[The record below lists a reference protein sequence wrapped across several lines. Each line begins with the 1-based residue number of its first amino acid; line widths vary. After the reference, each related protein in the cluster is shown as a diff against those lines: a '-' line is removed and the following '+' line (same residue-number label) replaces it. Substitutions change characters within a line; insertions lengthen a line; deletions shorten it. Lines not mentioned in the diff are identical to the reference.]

1 MKQSDGKSD
10 SKKVDTEK
18 LQGGV
23 DEILP
28 GEQVVSIPLHKIRPN
43 PFQPRKVF
51 DDIDE
56 IAESIKEEGVLQPI
70 IVRKVADP
78 TSEFLF
84 EILSGERRWRGS
96 KKAGKSHIPAIVR
109 EATEEDMKTK
119 AALENTARKD
129 LNFIETMNCY
139 HILVEHYR
147 DTGLVASKVGK
158 SRKHVN
164 EYLKIRE
171 EIYKYPKVAEIF
183 EAQARSIT
191 YSAAK
196 AFAEV
201 AGKVYRLEKSNNREF
216 QRVLKKHGGR
226 GNPLYRLGG
235 EKGRQVRQGRG
246 STGGCAVCSPVSEGN
261 RKRTCPVDKA
271 EKNCSPPNGDEGG
284 YLQEHRGV
292 QGKGLLS
299 CHFGPCGWRLLKG
312 VVEWEM
318 QM

>member
-1 MKQSDGKSD
+1 MTQSEEKCEAKKFD
-10 SKKVDTEK
+10 SERRH
-18 LQGGV
+18 GS

-56 IAESIKEEGVLQPI
+56 LAESIKEEGVLQPI
-70 IVRKVADP
+70 IVRRVTDP

-109 EATEEDMKTK
+109 EASEEDMKTK

-129 LNFIETMNCY
+129 LNFVETMNCY

-147 DTGLVASKVGK
+147 DTVMVANKVGK

-171 EIYKYPKVAEIF
+171 EIYRHPKMAEIF

-216 QRVLKKHGGR
+216 LRV
-226 GNPLYRLGG
+226 
-235 EKGRQVRQGRG
+235 VR
-246 STGGCAVCSPVSEGN
+246 N
-261 RKRTCPVDKA
+261 M
-271 EKNCSPPNGDEGG
+271 EGG
-284 YLQEHRGV
+284 VVRSMDWVVKKMIKSDKKEGQREMAVVPATEYMKETESELIFSVRLRKIPGPSGEMKKEIIRSIDQFREKVSALTLSGINNESVSPRG
-292 QGKGLLS
+292 
-299 CHFGPCGWRLLKG
+299 
-312 VVEWEM
+312 
-318 QM
+318 

>member
-1 MKQSDGKSD
+1 MKQPDGKSD
-10 SKKVDTEK
+10 GKKVDTEK
-18 LQGGV
+18 LQCGV

-147 DTGLVASKVGK
+147 DTGLVAGKVGK

-171 EIYKYPKVAEIF
+171 EIYKHPKVAEIF

-196 AFAEV
+196 TFAEV
-201 AGKVYRLEKSNNREF
+201 ASKVYRLEKSNNREF
-216 QRVLKKHGGR
+216 LRVLKNMESGVIRCIDWVVK
-226 GNPLYRLGG
+226 
-235 EKGRQVRQGRG
+235 KVVRSDREESQ
-246 STGGCAVCSPVSEGN
+246 PVAAPSA
-261 RKRTCPVDKA
+261 P
-271 EKNCSPPNGDEGG
+271 G
-284 YLQEHRGV
+284 YLRETESELVLSIRLRKTVRLPMETKEDIFKSIEAFREKVSSLATLGPADGV
-292 QGKGLLS
+292 SSK
-299 CHFGPCGWRLLKG
+299 
-312 VVEWEM
+312 E
-318 QM
+318 

>member
-1 MKQSDGKSD
+1 M
-10 SKKVDTEK
+10 
-18 LQGGV
+18 
-23 DEILP
+23 
-28 GEQVVSIPLHKIRPN
+28 SIPLHKIRPN

-56 IAESIKEEGVLQPI
+56 LAESIKEEGVLQPI
-70 IVRKVADP
+70 IVRKVTDP

-96 KKAGKSHIPAIVR
+96 KKAGKSHIPAIIR
-109 EATEEDMKTK
+109 EASEEDMKTK

-129 LNFIETMNCY
+129 LNFMETMNCY

-147 DTGLVASKVGK
+147 DTEVVANKVGK

-171 EIYKYPKVAEIF
+171 EIYKHPKVAEIF
-183 EAQARSIT
+183 EAQSRSVT

-216 QRVLKKHGGR
+216 LRVIRNMEDGVIRCIDWVVKKTIKSEKKDGQREV
-226 GNPLYRLGG
+226 
-235 EKGRQVRQGRG
+235 
-246 STGGCAVCSPVSEGN
+246 AAPV
-261 RKRTCPVDKA
+261 P
-271 EKNCSPPNGDEGG
+271 G
-284 YLQEHRGV
+284 YLKESESELILSIRLR
-292 QGKGLLS
+292 KLAGLSRETKEEIFKSLEEFREKVS
-299 CHFGPCGWRLLKG
+299 ALTIPDSVTESVSSK
-312 VVEWEM
+312 E
-318 QM
+318 

>member
-1 MKQSDGKSD
+1 MKQSEGKSEGKNFD
-10 SKKVDTEK
+10 SEK
-18 LQGGV
+18 SQGGI

-56 IAESIKEEGVLQPI
+56 LAESIKEEGVLQPI
-70 IVRKVADP
+70 IVRKVTDP

-109 EATEEDMKTK
+109 EASEEDMKTK

-129 LNFIETMNCY
+129 LNFVETMNCY

-147 DTGLVASKVGK
+147 DTEVVANKVGK

-164 EYLKIRE
+164 EYLKIRD
-171 EIYKYPKVAEIF
+171 EIYKHPKVAEIF

-216 QRVLKKHGGR
+216 LRVLK
-226 GNPLYRLGG
+226 NM
-235 EKGRQVRQGRG
+235 
-246 STGGCAVCSPVSEGN
+246 
-261 RKRTCPVDKA
+261 
-271 EKNCSPPNGDEGG
+271 DEGVIRYIDWVVKKVVKSDKKEVQSEAAPSSPQ
-284 YLQEHRGV
+284 YLRETESELILSIRLRKISRLPRETKDEIFKCMEAFREKVSALTTLGNANDNV
-292 QGKGLLS
+292 SSKG
-299 CHFGPCGWRLLKG
+299 
-312 VVEWEM
+312 
-318 QM
+318 

>member
-1 MKQSDGKSD
+1 MKQSEGTSD
-10 SKKVDTEK
+10 EK
-18 LQGGV
+18 NLDSEKIHSSL

-28 GEQVVSIPLHKIRPN
+28 GEQVVSIPLHKLRAN

-56 IAESIKEEGVLQPI
+56 LAESIKEEGVLQPI
-70 IVRKVADP
+70 IVRKVTDP

-109 EATEEDMKTK
+109 EASEEDMKTK
-119 AALENTARKD
+119 SALENTARKD
-129 LNFIETMNCY
+129 LNFVETMNCY

-147 DTGLVASKVGK
+147 DTEVVANKVGK

-171 EIYKYPKVAEIF
+171 EIYKHPKVAEIF
-183 EAQARSIT
+183 ESQARSIT

-216 QRVLKKHGGR
+216 LRVIKNMEEGVIRCIDWVVKKVIKPDKKELPETSPSVPQYLRETGSEII
-226 GNPLYRLGG
+226 LSIRLRKIPRLPREAKEEIFKSMEAFR
-235 EKGRQVRQGRG
+235 EK
-246 STGGCAVCSPVSEGN
+246 VSALPSLDSA
-261 RKRTCPVDKA
+261 TDDISA
-271 EKNCSPPNGDEGG
+271 
-284 YLQEHRGV
+284 
-292 QGKGLLS
+292 KG
-299 CHFGPCGWRLLKG
+299 
-312 VVEWEM
+312 
-318 QM
+318 

>member
-10 SKKVDTEK
+10 GKKVDTEK

-129 LNFIETMNCY
+129 LNFVETMNCY

-147 DTGLVASKVGK
+147 DTGVVANKVGK

-171 EIYKYPKVAEIF
+171 EIYKHPKVAEIF

-216 QRVLKKHGGR
+216 LRVLK
-226 GNPLYRLGG
+226 NM
-235 EKGRQVRQGRG
+235 
-246 STGGCAVCSPVSEGN
+246 
-261 RKRTCPVDKA
+261 
-271 EKNCSPPNGDEGG
+271 EGG
-284 YLQEHRGV
+284 VIRCIDWVVKKVVRSDREEVQPEAAPSAPQYLRETESELVLSIRLRKTVRLPMETKEDILKSIEAFREKVSALATLGPADGV
-292 QGKGLLS
+292 SSK
-299 CHFGPCGWRLLKG
+299 
-312 VVEWEM
+312 E
-318 QM
+318 

>member
-10 SKKVDTEK
+10 GKKVDTEK

-96 KKAGKSHIPAIVR
+96 KKASKSHIPAIVR

-129 LNFIETMNCY
+129 LNFVETMNCY

-147 DTGLVASKVGK
+147 DTGLVANKVGK

-171 EIYKYPKVAEIF
+171 EIYKHPKVAEIF

-216 QRVLKKHGGR
+216 LRVLKNMEGGVIR
-226 GNPLYRLGG
+226 CIDWVAKKVVRSDREEVQPEATPSAPQYLRETESELVLSIRLRKTVRLPIETKEDIFKSIEAFR
-235 EKGRQVRQGRG
+235 EK
-246 STGGCAVCSPVSEGN
+246 VSALA
-261 RKRTCPVDKA
+261 TLCPVD
-271 EKNCSPPNGDEGG
+271 
-284 YLQEHRGV
+284 GV
-292 QGKGLLS
+292 SSK
-299 CHFGPCGWRLLKG
+299 
-312 VVEWEM
+312 E
-318 QM
+318 